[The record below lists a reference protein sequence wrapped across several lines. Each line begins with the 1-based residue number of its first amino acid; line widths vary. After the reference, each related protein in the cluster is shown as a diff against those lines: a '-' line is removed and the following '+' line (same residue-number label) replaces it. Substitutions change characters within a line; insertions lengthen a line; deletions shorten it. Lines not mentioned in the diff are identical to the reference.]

1 MATETKPAEKPK
13 VDKTALETQREI
25 KERQIKTNEI
35 VKK

>member
-13 VDKTALETQREI
+13 VDKAALDAQREI
-25 KERQIKTNEI
+25 KERQVKTNET

>member
-1 MATETKPAEKPK
+1 MTTENKPVEKPK
-13 VDKTALETQREI
+13 VDKATLETQREI

>member
-13 VDKTALETQREI
+13 VDKAALEVQHEI